1 MLKKAINILLLLVIA
16 SGCASKKKEDFIVET
31 EMLPKDGNNTIK
43 CVGYLVN
50 KGDKDLQITHSSP
63 LIQYEVYE
71 GDKILKIVPAV
82 TFSKGYKHLLQQNE
96 RFNPDD
102 AVSIELE
109 NGEYTIVAVASFSI
123 NEKEKK
129 RYQIKSSPIH
139 VTIQN

>member
-1 MLKKAINILLLLVIA
+1 MLKKAINFLLLLVIA
-16 SGCASKKKEDFIVET
+16 SGCSAKEKEDFTVET
-31 EMLPKDGNNTIK
+31 EMLPKEGNNTIR

-50 KGDKDLQITHSSP
+50 KGDRDLQITHRSP
-63 LIQYEVYE
+63 LIQYEVYK
-71 GDKILKIVPAV
+71 GDKIVKIVPSV

-96 RFNPDD
+96 RYHPDE
-102 AVSIELE
+102 VTSIELQ

-139 VTIQN
+139 VTI